1 MAVPKVMV
9 PADLIESILITAE
22 QSLWHREWAARD
34 ENHPVPE
41 NVTRRLADAAKVRAL
56 LKK

>member
-1 MAVPKVMV
+1 A
-9 PADLIESILITAE
+9 
-22 QSLWHREWAARD
+22 LWHREWTARD
-34 ENHPVPE
+34 CNHPVPE